1 MAVCDLEEALPQD
14 EQVKAWCGR
23 EKKQIRAANKKEETP
38 KEWPLAL
45 IDALLGEAGFQSFSD
60 SASEHQVLL
69 LERITWE
76 EDGKERCAYVIGTK
90 ATLRVLQKKVNKGYI
105 KIGADAT
112 FKRTFQN
119 WCLIPI
125 GPITKRYTRTR
136 TPGSSAPV
144 SAWASHLTTA
154 IWVLASGE
162 LAMAYDIGFRVLKKY
177 VPQVVPEI
185 DMGRDVKQVHTDMAA
200 SAEKARRDNF
210 TESIGVKDFWHVLVR
225 ISEMLEEYLEIPN
238 AAGDGKKYYSAIIGW
253 VHRSRCQCVTLA
265 EVHNLWQMLRK
276 HFSELGETK
285 AMDIFFERYFEHVS
299 VDAARSVYGCK
310 NISMLSEGKV
320 MLPLFWCSISQLEPG
335 SASGSQCVEASHG
348 GELGPNLQDENG
360 QPLMKVRL
368 SVRWRSLE

>member
-1 MAVCDLEEALPQD
+1 M
-14 EQVKAWCGR
+14 
-23 EKKQIRAANKKEETP
+23 
-38 KEWPLAL
+38 
-45 IDALLGEAGFQSFSD
+45 
-60 SASEHQVLL
+60 

-90 ATLRVLQKKVNKGYI
+90 ATLRVLQKLVNKGYI

-210 TESIGVKDFWHVLVR
+210 TESIGVKVF
-225 ISEMLEEYLEIPN
+225 
-238 AAGDGKKYYSAIIGW
+238 
-253 VHRSRCQCVTLA
+253 
-265 EVHNLWQMLRK
+265 
-276 HFSELGETK
+276 
-285 AMDIFFERYFEHVS
+285 
-299 VDAARSVYGCK
+299 
-310 NISMLSEGKV
+310 
-320 MLPLFWCSISQLEPG
+320 
-335 SASGSQCVEASHG
+335 
-348 GELGPNLQDENG
+348 
-360 QPLMKVRL
+360 
-368 SVRWRSLE
+368 